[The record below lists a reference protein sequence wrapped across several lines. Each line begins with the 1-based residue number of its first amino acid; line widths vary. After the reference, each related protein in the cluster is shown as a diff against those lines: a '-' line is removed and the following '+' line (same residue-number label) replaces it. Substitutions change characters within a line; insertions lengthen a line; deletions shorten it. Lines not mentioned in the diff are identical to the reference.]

1 MPLPTQPVQPVQPV
15 RQAVPVTNP
24 LALGVPPAVPP
35 ITAPTF
41 TPPAVVNQDTVLGS
55 PGSPGSPAP
64 GQPGSPASGSP
75 ASGSPAPGS
84 PGYLGSPGSPGSPAS
99 DSFTA
104 EPFTDPITGAY
115 RPSPSE
121 SGMSAPLVVPAPA
134 LAYGA
139 TYPNSI
145 MPLVIPPTSTY
156 RGVAYVRDAV
166 QTYLAHNQV
175 TGEAKDYL
183 ESFLRDSLA
192 HLRNLDAQAAS
203 VGRAK
208 AAGKLAAQSSTDDK
222 VVGNLPDPPL
232 FIAKTDLPEAQVGR
246 PYSFALSPTGGLTPH
261 KWWIRSGSTGG
272 LTLSAAGVLFGT
284 PTAVGDYSFDVEV
297 GDSAGLTASEV
308 LSLHVIAYKA

>member
-1 MPLPTQPVQPVQPV
+1 MPLPTQPVQPV
-15 RQAVPVTNP
+15 RQAVPVNNP
-24 LALGVPPAVPP
+24 PVLGVPPAVPP
-35 ITAPTF
+35 ITAQTF
-41 TPPAVVNQDTVLGS
+41 TPPALVNPDAVL
-55 PGSPGSPAP
+55 GSPGSPAP
-64 GQPGSPASGSP
+64 GQP
-75 ASGSPAPGS
+75 GSPAPGS

-166 QTYLAHNQV
+166 QTYLSQHQV

-208 AAGKLAAQSSTDDK
+208 AADKLAAQSSTDDR

-308 LSLHVIAYKA
+308 LSLHVVAYKA